1 MVETVGE
8 EYLFVVPA
16 NKALGEFLSE
26 VGIPTTLIK
35 DIQIEEGDLEEAF
48 LKIVS
53 QKHGAVQ
60 VSP

>member
-1 MVETVGE
+1 
-8 EYLFVVPA
+8 VVPQ

-26 VGIPTTLIK
+26 VGIPTALIK

-53 QKHGAVQ
+53 QKHSSAQ